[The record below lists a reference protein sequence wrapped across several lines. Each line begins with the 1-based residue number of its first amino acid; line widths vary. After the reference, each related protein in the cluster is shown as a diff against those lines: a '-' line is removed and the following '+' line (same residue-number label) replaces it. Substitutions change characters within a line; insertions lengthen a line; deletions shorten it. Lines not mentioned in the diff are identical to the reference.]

1 MLYEHLICPKQKKE
15 FHVPWSL
22 FNNLIEALVEGV
34 VYPLVW
40 ILTAVFSR
48 YLILCA
54 ERNESGANLHPSF
67 PWVPPPPPPP
77 PNHSVSRTTQ
87 GLPCL
92 FSVTFHRLRV
102 TFCFVFTTTY
112 TYLTSKGR
120 YCLEIFVIENNHHN
134 QVFVGNNTAIVFT
147 RDIALLFGRT
157 GNLSC
162 VTLILTKRLFVC
174 RVTKLNNVKL
184 EISQG

>member
-1 MLYEHLICPKQKKE
+1 MRSEKNQVHSSTQ
-15 FHVPWSL
+15 
-22 FNNLIEALVEGV
+22 
-34 VYPLVW
+34 
-40 ILTAVFSR
+40 VF
-48 YLILCA
+48 LEC
-54 ERNESGANLHPSF
+54 
-67 PWVPPPPPPP
+67 PPPPLRPPP
-77 PNHSVSRTTQ
+77 
-87 GLPCL
+87 LPR
-92 FSVTFHRLRV
+92 RLRNNTKASLSLFGDLSPTV

-120 YCLEIFVIENNHHN
+120 YCLGIFVIENNHHN

-147 RDIALLFGRT
+147 RDVALLFGRT

>member
-1 MLYEHLICPKQKKE
+1 M
-15 FHVPWSL
+15 
-22 FNNLIEALVEGV
+22 EGD
-34 VYPLVW
+34 VYLVW
-40 ILTAVFSR
+40 ILSAVFSR
-48 YLILCA
+48 YLTVRA
-54 ERNESGANLHPSF
+54 ERKESGSILHPSF
-67 PWVPPPPPPP
+67 PWVPPPPLPPP
-77 PNHSVSRTTQ
+77 PYLGGSGTTQ
-87 GLPCL
+87 RLPCL
-92 FSVTFHRLRV
+92 FSVTFHRPRV

-147 RDIALLFGRT
+147 RDVALLFGRT

-174 RVTKLNNVKL
+174 RVMKLNNVKL
-184 EISQG
+184 EISQE